1 MSLISQFRRP
11 IGVLVALTLALLF
24 AFSSTIFAFAQS
36 NLLQLSS
43 DPYTNNTSQH
53 QTEVEPDTFAFGS
66 TIVSAFQAGRFF
78 DGGASNIGFATSI
91 NGGKKWTAGFL
102 PSSTVFATPAGVYP
116 RASDPSV
123 AFDAKDGVWLIS
135 WLGIKSASGPVDVLV
150 SRSSDGL
157 TWGNPVAVNADGHF
171 NDKNWTVCDDTA
183 SSPFYGH

>member
-1 MSLISQFRRP
+1 MSLISQFRIP
-11 IGVLVALTLALLF
+11 IGVLVSLTLALLF

-91 NGGKKWTAGFL
+91 DGGTSFADGFL
-102 PSSTVFATPAGVYP
+102 PGTAPFSTPAGIYA
-116 RASDPSV
+116 RDSDASV
-123 AFDAKDGVWLIS
+123 AFEANHAVWS
-135 WLGIKSASGPVDVLV
+135 
-150 SRSSDGL
+150 
-157 TWGNPVAVNADGHF
+157 VA
-171 NDKNWTVCDDTA
+171 
-183 SSPFYGH
+183 YL